1 MTTNPIMHL
10 TEKVSVMGQVLPEQ
24 IATLKTEGFTTVM
37 CNRPDHEDPG
47 QPTMDEL
54 AAACEVQGLRFVR
67 YPLTMMNFPGDDVAG
82 MAEEFE
88 PETGK
93 VLAYCRTGTR
103 SANLWI
109 LTLAGDAR
117 LVAFATAERYGIN
130 TMSARQLG

>member
-10 TEKVSVMGQVLPEQ
+10 TEKVSVMGQVSPEQ
-24 IATLKTEGFTTVM
+24 IAALKAEGFTTVM

-54 AAACEVQGLRFVR
+54 AGACDEYGLRFVR

-117 LVAFATAERYGIN
+117 LTAFAAAERYGIN